1 MTLRITG
8 AVAALA
14 VSLAGA
20 AAANAQTRDQE
31 VTAATAQLM
40 EQLNLLGEAVG
51 IERPVVP
58 AEVLASALGAALP
71 MLPAGDAR
79 DWNSSF
85 AFDFK
90 TDVTTGT
97 PEADEEGR
105 TVLTDA
111 RSCVADEVAAEVVH
125 FTRFTRGAV
134 RGHRCIIAADS
145 NGVRVL
151 QSQTFAQGPDRRLT
165 AYYGVATIVEG
176 DPAETRRLM
185 DEHLDQNVALAG
197 MLADYALE
205 IFLSRQAGET
215 RDEEAF
221 AVRVERL
228 TERLAEIA
236 AAFEAAP

>member
-1 MTLRITG
+1 MKFRIAG
-8 AVAALA
+8 ALAALTL
-14 VSLAGA
+14 SFSGA
-20 AAANAQTRDQE
+20 AAAQDQTPEQE
-31 VTAATAQLM
+31 LAATTAELM
-40 EQLNLLGEAVG
+40 QKLNLLGEAVG
-51 IERPVVP
+51 IGEPMLP
-58 AEVLASALGAALP
+58 GDILTSALAAALP
-71 MLPAGDAR
+71 TLPAGDAR

-97 PEADEEGR
+97 LEADEEGR

-111 RSCVADEVAAEVVH
+111 RSCVADEAAAEVVY
-125 FTRFTRGAV
+125 FTRFTRGVV

-145 NGVRVL
+145 DGVRVL

-165 AYYGVATIVEG
+165 AYYGVATVVEG

-205 IFLSRQAGET
+205 MFLSKQAGET